1 MKKLNSTQLRNLIL
15 EVLSEAK
22 KEEVEIKE
30 SEIKKAV
37 IDCLKKEG
45 GAAGLGLCIKTVKSL
60 QKGRKKLPKK
70 LKRNKQIERFILRM
84 KNVVKHRHGDI
95 ILTTGLPRK

>member
-1 MKKLNSTQLRNLIL
+1 MRTLNAAQLRRLIL
-15 EVLSEAK
+15 EAI
-22 KEEVEIKE
+22 KEEQEITE

-37 IDCLKKEG
+37 TDCLVKEG
-45 GAAGLGLCIKTVKSL
+45 GAAGLDLCVKTVKSL

-70 LKRNKQIERFILRM
+70 LKRNKQIERFILGM
-84 KNVVKHRHGDI
+84 KNVVKHLHGDI